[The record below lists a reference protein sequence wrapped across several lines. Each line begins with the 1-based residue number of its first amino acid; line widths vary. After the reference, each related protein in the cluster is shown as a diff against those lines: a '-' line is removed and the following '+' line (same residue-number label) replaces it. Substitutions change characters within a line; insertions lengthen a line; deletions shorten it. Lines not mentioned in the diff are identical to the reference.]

1 MEQDIK
7 DGESRIIYLEPND
20 AMDDINGVPMTP
32 DYPDLC
38 IAFNLIVEVVPRF
51 KTTAEK
57 GKDYS
62 GKYCIYWRSKSPLN
76 GESYKPGTYVSFLTG
91 KDGFLTTYY
100 TDTNYEDVVR
110 ENIVEGLGVENV
122 TVAFENYYTPT
133 VTIKFVDQRGSSLFG
148 REEATHHDDKLTID
162 NIFGAFFT
170 APYPKFKLQIK
181 GFYGQA
187 VTLQLT
193 CSGFKG
199 SLNSQTGNFE
209 ATATFIGYSYS
220 LLTDIPFQYIVAAPY
235 CNYAGHEYW
244 EQNKNSSDWMLYGG
258 QPMMTL
264 YELMERINQAFSKTE
279 LLKIVSDS
287 EEEVIR
293 SGETEKGQIV
303 NVIGAFNS
311 FKNIL
316 QMSTNNWL
324 SNYTGAGI
332 DDEQLLLFTDSDRI
346 SMTTDITTAWESLS
360 NAVKKYNEDY
370 PSNEIPK
377 SSMPNEIP
385 VDGKLLEMV
394 TIDIF
399 NVEVGENNGPT
410 VVTFSDGSG
419 NVYSKTE
426 LASLK
431 FNVNTY
437 GNPRALSESMV
448 ERLYNSLTPGSVVE
462 KIKTHAYLFDFHDF
476 VKRLNER
483 SKFIDD
489 EAREIEQNAE
499 RNYVQLAKDNLGIV
513 PYIGNIF
520 KMIMAHI
527 ETFVFM
533 MYTVFNR
540 IEQQAN
546 VGQRTPSHLNI
557 AGNGTLADISTN
569 GEIENVPAW
578 PLVTRA
584 NSENNAFVEQE
595 NENTIGWVGDFSPYF
610 EEEKLVRELF
620 LACKKTVGD
629 NFSNREQE
637 TNVSYI
643 PITPCDVNMIENVFS
658 GNPEASMSSL
668 AGMLGIR
675 TAQLFGIMEK
685 SAVDNSVATV
695 MGRMDAYNYYLHN
708 PSKSEIK
715 EKIVDATGN
724 KSLADKL
731 YDIMLCN
738 PDEDSSGDTFQGK
751 ETIQRHKFEKVRGVI
766 GAKKERHPI
775 YAENG
780 SNLKYVH
787 FYTNNNHALVPSV
800 VITFDLYSNRYR
812 YNNSDGN
819 PYFAYEYY
827 NDTIPDTLINCN
839 SNSISDDND
848 KFDKKNY
855 VNLEMFN
862 VELNPSKVEGILKR
876 YDELK
881 TNSFKIIGE
890 QFSDNFS
897 KVFDRYWKVDDSSYK
912 SFVRNFACMLTKK
925 YEDMGIDMA
934 TMSSMNRDEV
944 YKNKVTYSGD
954 GQWGD
959 GYSLDSVFVPFVDIY
974 TVDKTSC
981 GLFGSYLYY
990 IQNTIEDKE
999 VRDRAKA
1006 LLILHCTTLPYNT
1019 PSLNFSSGSKMC
1031 GTVQI
1036 ATVGYMLLLGGLLW
1050 REKYF
1055 DENGS
1060 DPIKYAYEE
1069 KDKSVR
1075 FTYKPAGREFSLY
1088 FKSGDTVLPSAIYSG
1103 DATNSYN
1110 VKTSTLMG
1118 GVNLDYHIKN
1128 CLINKFEEFVKG
1140 ECQTLFNSLEI
1151 RGKGQ
1156 TRAQN
1161 LNPTAIY
1168 KLFNKIKVGERN
1180 QAIWN
1185 TRKSIANNAL
1195 SNFFDSYVYYGAR
1208 ELVNTPFALYLSDKN
1223 TSVQNLL
1230 KRLYCGKAIIMDTSA
1245 QRFTAN
1251 GAKTR
1256 AEGTNTDVSV
1266 SSQNVRAYLEGFA
1279 SALSKIVE
1287 SVGET
1292 VISNDN
1298 KSDTEHGD
1306 IAEFDRDVAVP
1317 IYMYLKSLWDKW
1329 LVASDKTDPY
1339 NSEYSVHNFFNNF
1352 VFIDS
1357 FYRNIANRFMINCQ
1371 ILLDRYNQN
1380 NNSTKD
1386 YSVFKYIGDVTSDHH
1401 CMFLAVPDFIDDMS
1415 NEAKEKARLALNSIF
1430 KPIPYAEM
1438 RDMTLNNK
1446 FVIIYIPK
1454 LSETP
1459 SEINNYADDSFNIW
1473 SYSERDGVA
1482 PKILK
1487 LSGSTDEGLSSYG
1500 YYVPSFGLAYGR
1512 QHNHLFK
1519 NLNLNMETPII
1530 TSAVI
1535 NTLSHIAKQG
1545 AANSHA
1551 IAFVGQDIY
1560 PVFSNYSYICEFE
1573 MMGCAQI
1580 QPLMYFQLMNVPM
1593 WRGTYMIF
1601 NVTHTMTPGNMV
1613 TRVRAMKLSNRAVPY
1628 SNAWFKKNLNYEPD
1642 ASTNDADCNDA
1653 GYDGSAN
1660 ANGSADGN
1668 EQSNISQSEIDKRL
1682 ASLFNGN
1689 APSRTYHSKP
1699 DGFDNWMTN
1708 VTFNNN
1714 GKSYTITVHKA
1725 LAEKFKSA
1733 LEELDKVGFKVLFTP
1748 HSYKWRK
1755 VSGTNRLS
1763 RHSFGCAI
1771 DINGTTSEGVNS
1783 KLNPWVKRGKPLSSG
1798 DSDTAIRTWNSP
1810 VVKIMNK
1817 YGFGWG
1823 GKYGDYMHFS
1833 YLGGS

>member
-1 MEQDIK
+1 MAQDVK

-220 LLTDIPFQYIVAAPY
+220 LLTDIPFQYIVAAPF

-258 QPMMTL
+258 QPMITL
-264 YELMERINQAFSKTE
+264 YELMERINQAFSNTE

-287 EEEVIR
+287 DDEIIR

-303 NVIGAFNS
+303 NIIGAFNS
-311 FKNIL
+311 FKNVL

-324 SNYTGAGI
+324 SNYTGSGI
-332 DDEQLLLFTDSDRI
+332 DDEQLLLFTDSDGI
-346 SMTTDITTAWESLS
+346 SMTTDITTAWETLS
-360 NAVKKYNEDY
+360 NAVKKYNEEY

-385 VDGKLLEMV
+385 VGGKLSEMV

-419 NVYSKTE
+419 NVYSKSE

-437 GNPRALSESMV
+437 GNPRTLSESMV

-483 SKFIDD
+483 SRFIDD
-489 EAREIEQNAE
+489 ETREIEQNAE

-540 IEQQAN
+540 IEQQTNA
-546 VGQRTPSHLNI
+546 GQRTPAHLNI

-658 GNPEASMSSL
+658 GNTEASISSL

-715 EKIVDATGN
+715 EKIVDVTGN

-731 YDIMLCN
+731 YDIMLCKSE
-738 PDEDSSGDTFQGK
+738 EDSSGDTFQGK
-751 ETIQRHKFEKVRGVI
+751 DTIQRHKFEKVRGVI
-766 GAKKERHPI
+766 GAEKERHPI
-775 YAENG
+775 YVESG

-787 FYTNNNHALVPSV
+787 FYTNSNHALVPSV

-819 PYFAYEYY
+819 PYFSYDYY
-827 NDTIPDTLINCN
+827 NNTIPDTLINCN
-839 SNSISDDND
+839 TNSISADND
-848 KFDKKNY
+848 KFDKENY
-855 VNLEMFN
+855 VNGEMFN

-876 YDELK
+876 YNELK

-890 QFSDNFS
+890 QFSDDFS
-897 KVFDRYWKVDDSSYK
+897 KVLDRYWKVDDSSYK
-912 SFVRNFACMLTKK
+912 SFVGSFAWMLTRK

-934 TMSSMNRDEV
+934 TMSNMSHDEV
-944 YKNKVTYSGD
+944 YKYKVTYSGD

-959 GYSLDSVFVPFVDIY
+959 GLSLDSVFVPLVDIY
-974 TVDKTSC
+974 TVDKISC
-981 GLFGSYLYY
+981 GLFGSYFYY

-1006 LLILHCTTLPYNT
+1006 LLILHCTTLPYST

-1036 ATVGYMLLLGGLLW
+1036 STVGYMLLLGGLLW

-1055 DENGS
+1055 EENGK

-1069 KDKSVR
+1069 SDKSVK
-1075 FTYKPAGREFSLY
+1075 FTYKSAGKDFSLY
-1088 FKSGDTVLPSAIYSG
+1088 IKSGDTVLPSVIYSG
-1103 DATNSYN
+1103 DESNSYN

-1156 TRAQN
+1156 TRTQN

-1168 KLFNKIKVGERN
+1168 KLFSEIKTDETHQ
-1180 QAIWN
+1180 QAWES
-1185 TRKSIANNAL
+1185 RKSIANNAL
-1195 SNFFDSYVYYGAR
+1195 SNFFDSYVYYSAR
-1208 ELVNTPFALYLSDKN
+1208 KLTNTPFALYLNDKN
-1223 TSVQNLL
+1223 SSVQNLL

-1251 GAKTR
+1251 GSRTR
-1256 AEGTNTDVSV
+1256 AEGTNTDVSI
-1266 SSQNVRAYLEGFA
+1266 SSQNVRAYLEGFT

-1292 VISNDN
+1292 AISNDN
-1298 KSDTEHGD
+1298 QSDTEHGD

-1339 NSEYSVHNFFNNF
+1339 NSEYSVRNFFNNF

-1380 NNSTKD
+1380 NNSTRD
-1386 YSVFKYIGDVTSDHH
+1386 YSVFKYIGDITSDHH
-1401 CMFLAVPDFIDDMS
+1401 CMFLAVPDFIDGMS

-1473 SYSERDGVA
+1473 SYNEKDGVA

-1487 LSGSTDEGLSSYG
+1487 QAGSVDEGLSSYG

-1628 SNAWFKKNLNYEPD
+1628 SNAWFKKNLNYDPN
-1642 ASTNDADCNDA
+1642 ASQNGADCGDA
-1653 GYDGSAN
+1653 GYNGSAN
-1660 ANGSADGN
+1660 ANGSANGN

-1682 ASLFNGN
+1682 NSLFNGN
-1689 APSRTYHSKP
+1689 APSGTYHEKP
-1699 DGFDNWMTN
+1699 AGFDNWMMD
-1708 VTFNNN
+1708 VTFKNN
-1714 GKSYTITVHKA
+1714 GKTYTITVHKA
-1725 LAEKFKSA
+1725 LAQKFKSA
-1733 LEELDKVGFKVLFTP
+1733 LEELDKVGFKILFTP
-1748 HSYKWRK
+1748 HTYKWRT

-1771 DINGTTSEGVNS
+1771 DINATTTEGINS
-1783 KLNPWVKRGKPLSSG
+1783 KLNPWVKKGKPLSSG